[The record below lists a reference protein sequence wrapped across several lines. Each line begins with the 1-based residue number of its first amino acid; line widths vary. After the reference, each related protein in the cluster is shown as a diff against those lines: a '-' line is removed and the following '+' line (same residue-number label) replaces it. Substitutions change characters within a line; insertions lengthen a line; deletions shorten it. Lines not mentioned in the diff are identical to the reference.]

1 MAGIPY
7 TKVDVDIYEQHYDS
21 HVVDASVDD
30 VTNNKYLVADK
41 VVHTDATTS
50 AEKAK
55 LARIDINGVQTA
67 IVDVSQ
73 NGADVRI
80 EVAALSAGDRVHV
93 WFPLSTGSL
102 SSNTSTGKLT
112 RPYKQIAF
120 NHDVTYDDWQTG
132 GFGSVAKDSYT
143 GAASGTLSFALEKN
157 DGATLKDFIAAG
169 KATTYLNVVVKDT
182 HATTEYTIYNAALMS
197 GHSTDITNVDGE
209 RGLMRETFRFTFKPE
224 VEVSTL
230 A

>member
-7 TKVDVDIYEQHYDS
+7 TKVDVDIYEQHYASD
-21 HVVDASVDD
+21 VIDATEAAANKFNIADASA
-30 VTNNKYLVADK
+30 NADC
-41 VVHTDATTS
+41 TGS

-55 LARIDINGVQTA
+55 LARIDVNGVQTT
-67 IVDVSQ
+67 ILDVST
-73 NGADVRI
+73 NGTATWI
-80 EVAALSAGDRVHV
+80 EVAALTLGDRVHA
-93 WFPLSTGSL
+93 WFPKATGTL
-102 SSNTSTGKLT
+102 SSNVATGKFT

-132 GFGSVAKDSYT
+132 GFGSVGKDSYT

-169 KATTYLNVVVKDT
+169 KATTYFNVVVKDS
-182 HATTEYTIYNAALMS
+182 HASSAEYTIYNAALMS

-209 RGLMRETFRFTFKPE
+209 RGLMRETFRAVFKPE

>member
-7 TKVDVDIYEQHYDS
+7 TKVDVDIYEQCYES
-21 HVVDASVDD
+21 HVV
-30 VTNNKYLVADK
+30 VTGEAADNAFVIPSK
-41 VVHTDATTS
+41 VPHADCVGS

-55 LARIDINGVQTA
+55 LARIDVNGVQTDIVSVA
-67 IVDVSQ
+67 IDAGNIDVSV
-73 NGADVRI
+73 N
-80 EVAALSAGDRVHV
+80 ALVVGDRVHAWV
-93 WFPLSTGSL
+93 PVSTGTL

-120 NHDVTYDDWQTG
+120 NHDVTYDDWSTG
-132 GFGSVAKDSYT
+132 GFGSVGKDSYT

-169 KATTYLNVVVKDT
+169 KGTVYFNVVVKDS
-182 HATTEYTIYNAALMS
+182 HASSDEYTIYNAALMS

-209 RGLMRETFRFTFKPE
+209 RGLMRETFRAVFKPE

-230 A
+230 V

>member
-7 TKVDVDIYEQHYDS
+7 TKVDVDIYEQCYDS
-21 HVVDASVDD
+21 HVV
-30 VTNNKYLVADK
+30 VTAEAAANHFTIEGKVPHADCMS
-41 VVHTDATTS
+41 T

-55 LARIDINGVQTA
+55 LARIDVNGVQTA
-67 IVDVSQ
+67 IVSIAIDGADIDVSV
-73 NGADVRI
+73 NSLV
-80 EVAALSAGDRVHV
+80 VGDRVHAWV
-93 WFPLSTGSL
+93 PVSTGTL
-102 SSNTSTGKLT
+102 DSNAATGKLT

-120 NHDVTYDDWQTG
+120 NHDVTYDDWTTG
-132 GFGSVAKDSYT
+132 GFGSVGKDSYT

-169 KATTYLNVVVKDT
+169 KGTVYFNVVVKDS
-182 HATTEYTIYNAALMS
+182 HASSAEYTIYNAALMS

-209 RGLMRETFRFTFKPE
+209 RGLMRETFRAVFKPE

>member
-7 TKVDVDIYEQHYDS
+7 TKVDVDIYEQHYASDVIDAAEAAENRY
-21 HVVDASVDD
+21 HIADASM
-30 VTNNKYLVADK
+30 N
-41 VVHTDATTS
+41 TDASGST
-50 AEKAK
+50 EKAK
-55 LARIDINGVQTA
+55 LARIDVNGVQTTILDA
-67 IVDVSQ
+67 ST
-73 NGADVRI
+73 NGTDTWI
-80 EVAALSAGDRVHV
+80 EVASLTVGDRVHA
-93 WFPLSTGSL
+93 WFPKATGTL
-102 SSNTSTGKLT
+102 SSNVATGKFT

-132 GFGSVAKDSYT
+132 GLGSVSKDNYT

-157 DGATLKDFIAAG
+157 DGATLKDFILAG
-169 KATTYLNVVVKDT
+169 RNTIYMCISVKDS
-182 HATTEYTIYNAALMS
+182 HLTTAEYTIYNAALMS

-209 RGLMRETFRFTFKPE
+209 RGLMRETFRATFKPE

>member
-7 TKVDVDIYEQHYDS
+7 TKVDVDIYEQCYES
-21 HVVDASVDD
+21 HVVVAGEAAD
-30 VTNNKYLVADK
+30 NKFVIEAKVPHADC
-41 VVHTDATTS
+41 TGS

-55 LARIDINGVQTA
+55 LARIDVNGVQTT
-67 IVDVSQ
+67 IVDVAVDGSDI
-73 NGADVRI
+73 DVS
-80 EVAALSAGDRVHV
+80 VNSLVVGDRVHAWV
-93 WFPLSTGSL
+93 PLSTGAL

-132 GFGSVAKDSYT
+132 GLGSVSKDSYT

-157 DGATLKDFIAAG
+157 DGDTLKDFILAG
-169 KATTYLNVVVKDT
+169 RNTVYMCVAVKDSHVT
-182 HATTEYTIYNAALMS
+182 AAEYTIYNAALMS